1 MVVIFSRHAQP
12 FIGSMYYR
20 NVPEHDVKKS
30 INKVRKF
37 PKEKFYLLD
46 KELGHV
52 IVGKVIKN
60 KVKIITVMTDL
71 TRPITIS
78 SNSKFLEVS

>member
-1 MVVIFSRHAQP
+1 MVISYSKHAQP
-12 FIGSMYYR
+12 FIGSMHYR
-20 NVPEHDVKKS
+20 NISEESVRQS

-46 KELGHV
+46 REFNHV

-71 TRPITIS
+71 NRPITLSI
-78 SNSKFLEVS
+78 NSKFLEVS